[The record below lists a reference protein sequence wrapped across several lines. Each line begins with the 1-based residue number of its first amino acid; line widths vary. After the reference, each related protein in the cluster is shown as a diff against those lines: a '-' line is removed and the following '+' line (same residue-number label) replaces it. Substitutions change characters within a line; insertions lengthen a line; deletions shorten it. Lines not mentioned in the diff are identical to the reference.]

1 MRSGSA
7 VVFTA
12 GCFNRL
18 HPAHV
23 LMLEAARSLGKR
35 LVVVLAHDAHNRK
48 PNAVPAKIRLA
59 RLKSLG
65 IADAVIVG
73 RPDSFVRSLRR
84 IKPDVLALGH
94 DQRLPDKETEKAIKR
109 MKIKIVVLPWFA
121 GKEKTLEFAH
131 R

>member
-23 LMLEAARSLGKR
+23 LMLEAARSFGKR

-48 PNAVPAKIRLA
+48 PNAVPAKIRRA
-59 RLKSLG
+59 RLKSLD

-84 IKPDVLALGH
+84 VKPDVLALGH
-94 DQRLPDKETEKAIKR
+94 DQRLPDKETEKAIER

-121 GKEKTLEFAH
+121 GKEKTLEFA
-131 R
+131 RR

>member
-1 MRSGSA
+1 MRSGAA

-23 LMLEAARSLGKR
+23 LMLEAARSYGKR
-35 LVVVLAHDAHNRK
+35 LVVVLAHDSHNRK
-48 PNAVPAKIRLA
+48 PNAVPAKTRLA

-65 IADAVIVG
+65 VADAIIVG

-84 IKPDVLALGH
+84 VKPDVLALGH
-94 DQRLPDKETEKAIKR
+94 DQRLPDQDTAREIRK
-109 MKIKIVVLPWFA
+109 MKIRVVVLPWFP
-121 GKEKTLEFAH
+121 GKEKTLEFAG